1 MIMRITLLAVVSSV
15 IPCLTGCGTPSNAS
29 TSQTTSAADI
39 DGAQFL
45 LTEEPDGAVGVI
57 EARES
62 GQDGEDMV
70 LVGRI
75 GGASNPWI
83 EGRAAFTLLD
93 PSMLVVDESEGME
106 EGQLCTGDCCA
117 AELKECTTLVKVVD
131 ASGELVPVDARK
143 LLGLNE
149 SMMVVVKG
157 KAKRDE
163 SGNFQLIATG
173 VHVRE

>member
-1 MIMRITLLAVVSSV
+1 MIVRNTLLLTIACSLTV
-15 IPCLTGCGTPSNAS
+15 LTGCGSSSNAS
-29 TSQTTSAADI
+29 MSPATQASDI

-45 LTEEPDGAVGVI
+45 LSEEPAGARGVI

-62 GQDGEDMV
+62 AKDGEALV

-75 GGASNPWI
+75 GGAANPWI

-93 PSMLVVDESEGME
+93 PSMLVVDQSEGME

-117 AELKECTTLVKVVD
+117 AELKECTTLVKIVD
-131 ASGELVPVDARK
+131 AGGELVPVDARE
-143 LLGLNE
+143 LLGLHE
-149 SMMVVVKG
+149 SDMVVVKG
-157 KAKRDE
+157 SAKRDE
-163 SGNFQLIATG
+163 SGNFQLLATG